1 MIVSM
6 SKEGEGVE
14 SCSRVKGGRE
24 DKKEEWGLR
33 LVSGRE

>member
-14 SCSRVKGGRE
+14 SCSRVKEGERIRRRNG
-24 DKKEEWGLR
+24 D
-33 LVSGRE
+33 